1 MGKIVIMGTTK
12 YGEKK
17 VKLQNIPSEEIVFW
31 KVYFSDHTEGGRTQ
45 EETPKEKTP
54 KEETPKEE
62 TPKEKTPKEETPKE
76 ETPKEETPKEKT
88 PKEKTPKEETPKE
101 ETPKEETP
109 KEEKET
115 PFYVVYISG
124 LTILIYG
131 GMLAFGAIIHDYLKI
146 LASAHDVRGPADIE
160 YIILGITYHIIG
172 LIITVV
178 GKIILS
184 SSFVDFYKFFPS
196 LRKKKKP

>member
-45 EETPKEKTP
+45 EE
-54 KEETPKEE
+54 
-62 TPKEKTPKEETPKE
+62 
-76 ETPKEETPKEKT
+76 T